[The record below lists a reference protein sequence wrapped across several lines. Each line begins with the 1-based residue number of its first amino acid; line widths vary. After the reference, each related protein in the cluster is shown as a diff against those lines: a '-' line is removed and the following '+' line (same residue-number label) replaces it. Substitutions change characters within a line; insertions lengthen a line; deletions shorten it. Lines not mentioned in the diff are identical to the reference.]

1 MCEIGKNGRRNLPV
15 HTLTLNILVLHSLM
29 AAALLVACGLAIPAA
44 AKVDSLE
51 PATWFEQTSH
61 KTWVVLFESPSCPH
75 CKKLAP
81 VYQGLASQLEH
92 VSSSIK
98 VGRVDCTKFEG
109 LCRTFDVRRHPT
121 QLLLTDDGAVYEY
134 SGRRDA
140 VALLAFAQGGYV
152 SSGPAVRRAP
162 TELLPNSSRLMKAWR
177 MATDSGSP
185 VLRKAFFIAI
195 CAAATIKGALLL
207 LLRCARRYAKRAAS
221 NASSSNGDQPDKAD
235 QASREEPKKQR

>member
-1 MCEIGKNGRRNLPV
+1 MWV
-15 HTLTLNILVLHSLM
+15 

-134 SGRRDA
+134 WGRRDA

-221 NASSSNGDQPDKAD
+221 NASSSNGDQQDKAD
-235 QASREEPKKQR
+235 QASREVPKKQR